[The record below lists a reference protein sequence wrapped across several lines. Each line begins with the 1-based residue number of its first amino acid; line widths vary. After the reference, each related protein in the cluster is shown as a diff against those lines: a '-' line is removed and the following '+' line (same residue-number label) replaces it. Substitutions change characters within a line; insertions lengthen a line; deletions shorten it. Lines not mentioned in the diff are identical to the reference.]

1 MNLLEST
8 LALIV
13 IPLIAGVGALFISN
27 RWQRAQSALALMAT
41 LVSFFITIILFKHNF
56 IYSIPW
62 AGLGIN
68 FSIRLDH
75 LSAFILLST
84 GFFALSLAIY
94 CSVFLKDKNYARQF
108 YSYLLLSLAMV
119 NGAILAN
126 NLVLLLFFWEGLL
139 LTLFGLISIGNP
151 DAFKTAT
158 KAFIIIGI
166 SDLCL
171 MIGIGL
177 TGFIAGTLTMS
188 AINLA
193 LDVPAGLAFILLV
206 IGAIAKS
213 GCMPFHSW
221 IPDAALDAPLPFM
234 AFFPAA
240 VEKLLGIYFL
250 TRICLQLFQMQAAG
264 WAGITLMTVGAITI
278 VLAVLMAL
286 IQKDYKKLL
295 SYHAISQVGY
305 MILGIGTGVPAG
317 IVGGLFHM
325 VNNALY
331 KSCLFFT
338 GGAVEK
344 QAGSTN
350 LEKLGGLG
358 KAMPI
363 TFACFIVAAVS
374 ISGVPPFNGFF
385 SKELIYDAA
394 LERGTIFY
402 LAAILGSFFTAAS
415 FLKLGHA
422 AFLGKNQ
429 TAAANGGNAVSEAPW
444 PMLLPMLVIALLC
457 IIFGI
462 FNYLPIKHLIEPA
475 LGEKLL
481 EGHSFAGF
489 HANVLLVSMTVVVL
503 LGALL
508 NHWLGV
514 RASGS
519 GLKAVDHIHYA
530 PGLKQIYAG
539 AEKKYFDP
547 YDIGLKLAHW
557 VATAAFWADRAVDW
571 FYDKFSVGAAVAFG
585 QGIRRAHNGS
595 YVTYLAWI
603 LVGALLMVTYLCW

>member
-1 MNLLEST
+1 
-8 LALIV
+8 
-13 IPLIAGVGALFISN
+13 
-27 RWQRAQSALALMAT
+27 
-41 LVSFFITIILFKHNF
+41 
-56 IYSIPW
+56 
-62 AGLGIN
+62 
-68 FSIRLDH
+68 
-75 LSAFILLST
+75 
-84 GFFALSLAIY
+84 
-94 CSVFLKDKNYARQF
+94 
-108 YSYLLLSLAMV
+108 
-119 NGAILAN
+119 
-126 NLVLLLFFWEGLL
+126 
-139 LTLFGLISIGNP
+139 
-151 DAFKTAT
+151 
-158 KAFIIIGI
+158 
-166 SDLCL
+166 

-177 TGFIAGTLTMS
+177 AGLMAGTLTMS
-188 AINLA
+188 AINLV
-193 LDVPAGLAFILLV
+193 LDAPAGLAFTFLV
-206 IGAIAKS
+206 IGALTKS

-250 TRICLQLFQMQAAG
+250 TRICLQMFQPQAAG
-264 WAGITLMTVGAITI
+264 WASLILMTVGALTI
-278 VLAVLMAL
+278 VLAVMMAL

-305 MILGIGTGVPAG
+305 MVLGIGTGVPAG

-325 VNNALY
+325 INNALY

-344 QAGSTN
+344 QTGTTN

-358 KAMPI
+358 KFMPV

-394 LERGTIFY
+394 LKRGTIFY

-429 TAAANGGNAVSEAPW
+429 PNNQPTTHNPQSITQNNIKEVPW
-444 PMLLPMLVIALLC
+444 PMLLPMLVIALFC
-457 IIFGI
+457 IIFGV
-462 FNYLPIKHLIEPA
+462 FNYLPIRHLIEPA

-489 HANVLLVSMTVVVL
+489 HANAMLVTITVVVL

-514 RASGS
+514 RATGS

-530 PGLKQIYAG
+530 PGLKDIYDR

-547 YDIGLKLAHW
+547 YDLGLKLTQGIAL
-557 VATAAFWADRAVDW
+557 AAFFADRAVDW
-571 FYDKFSVGAAVAFG
+571 IYEKFSAGLAVALG
-585 QGIRRAHNGS
+585 QGIRRAHSGN
-595 YVTYLAWI
+595 YVAYLVWV
-603 LVGALLMVTYLCW
+603 LGGALLVITYICW